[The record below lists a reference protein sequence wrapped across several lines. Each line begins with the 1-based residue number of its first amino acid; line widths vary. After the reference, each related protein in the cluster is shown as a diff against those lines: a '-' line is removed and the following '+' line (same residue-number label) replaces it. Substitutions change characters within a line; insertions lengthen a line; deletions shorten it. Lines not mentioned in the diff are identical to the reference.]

1 MTGLDLM
8 IAFALA
14 YFFGLLFVALI
25 IHSEMQREKRKK
37 EWEENKLMLTFLF
50 FQAFLMVI
58 TIFYLAANPHIAFW
72 IWLFFV
78 ILNIVAFFLAFT
90 EAIYRRNVLAV
101 IASVVAFTMLI
112 LFGL

>member
-1 MTGLDLM
+1 M
-8 IAFALA
+8 
-14 YFFGLLFVALI
+14 
-25 IHSEMQREKRKK
+25 
-37 EWEENKLMLTFLF
+37 MLTFLF

-58 TIFYLAANPHIAFW
+58 TIFYLAANLHIAFW